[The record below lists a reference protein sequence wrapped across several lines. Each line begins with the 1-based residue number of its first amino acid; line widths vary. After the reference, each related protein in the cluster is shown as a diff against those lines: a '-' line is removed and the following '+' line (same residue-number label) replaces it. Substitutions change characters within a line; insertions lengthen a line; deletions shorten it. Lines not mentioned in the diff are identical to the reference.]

1 MIFPLRLGLSC
12 HRMIDVSGEEK
23 IMSTPGPA
31 TPVKP
36 VVSMLLAREDLGPAL
51 VKRLAE
57 YLGPPD
63 LVGPWWP
70 FEATAYYTS
79 EMGPTL
85 GRRLVS
91 FLHLADPAHLASWKV
106 FTNELEQAFSLGE
119 RRLANLDPG
128 YVARERLVLATGK
141 NFSHRIYLDHGIY
154 GDLTLVYSQGS
165 FRPLPWSYPDYAR
178 GELPALLT
186 LVRQKYLW
194 QLKAMAD

>member
-1 MIFPLRLGLSC
+1 
-12 HRMIDVSGEEK
+12 
-23 IMSTPGPA
+23 MSTPGPA

-36 VVSMLLAREDLGPAL
+36 VVSMLLAREDLGLAL
-51 VKRLAE
+51 VERLAR

-70 FEATAYYTS
+70 FDATTYYTP
-79 EMGPTL
+79 EMGPCL

-91 FLHLADPAHLASWKV
+91 FLHLADPACLADWKV
-106 FTNELEQAFSLGE
+106 LTTRLERAYSLGE

-141 NFSHRIYLDHGIY
+141 NFSHRIYLDQGIY
-154 GDLTLVYSQGS
+154 GDLTLVFSQGS
-165 FRPLPWSYPDYAR
+165 WQPLPWSYPDYSQ
-178 GELPALLT
+178 GELPALLG

-194 QLKAMAD
+194 QLKAMTE